1 MFAEAA
7 EDKDNSLVAQ
17 IPEVSG
23 IGIDLFCGNIP
34 QGLTKDQYKLRVQ
47 RTRDYCY
54 WGDQG

>member
-7 EDKDNSLVAQ
+7 EDKDNFLVAQ

-23 IGIDLFCGNIP
+23 IGNDLFCGNIL

-54 WGDQG
+54 